1 MRCATRPRV
10 ARAEGRLAD
19 EIAHWR
25 EAVASDPDQPS
36 WVYENLAVALF
47 SAHEDDS
54 AYRALDEALE
64 RDPWP
69 LSIVLRFAPQWADVG
84 DPRGDLKSAFER
96 SRRLAPD
103 HPSVLQQRGKLA
115 AYAGLPGEA
124 ERLFRE
130 GLEMAPDHH
139 GLHIELGDHLAR
151 EHRYEEAA
159 KVIGELNRINHG
171 LAWLIIKEAQLE
183 LEAGKP
189 ASALAVLD
197 RAARY
202 VDGAPDGPLTRGRV
216 LVALGRDD
224 EALAAFGKA
233 AEITP
238 GSPEPLRQA
247 SLVLKRL
254 GRGEEARAS
263 SERAAELAG
272 ASPSPARRG
281 RSRLRT
287 MVRTVIRK

>member
-1 MRCATRPRV
+1 MRALRYEARV

-47 SAHEDDS
+47 SAHEDES

-84 DPRGDLKSAFER
+84 NPRGDLRRAFER
-96 SRRLAPD
+96 SRALAPD

-115 AYAGLPGEA
+115 VYAGLPGEA
-124 ERLFRE
+124 ERLFRY

-159 KVIGELNRINHG
+159 RVIGELNQMNPG

-202 VDGAPDGPLTRGRV
+202 VDGAPDGPITRGRV

-224 EALAAFGKA
+224 EALAAFDKA
-233 AEITP
+233 AED
-238 GSPEPLRQA
+238 R
-247 SLVLKRL
+247 RL
-254 GRGEEARAS
+254 GHPSRCVRPVS
-263 SERAAELAG
+263 SSSDSAG
-272 ASPSPARRG
+272 ARRLARHPIGRRNSPARRLRQRVGEG
-281 RSRLRT
+281 RG
-287 MVRTVIRK
+287 